1 MLYTLLK
8 LSSLLYTACTV
19 YIDTEISSI
28 TATGQK
34 RPPPSVGGE
43 EASATGQKRPP
54 PSVGGEEASGKRSRS
69 GVFSV
74 CVACVCV

>member
-8 LSSLLYTACTV
+8 VVVSPIHCMH
-19 YIDTEISSI
+19 YIDTGISSI

-43 EASATGQKRPP
+43 EASA
-54 PSVGGEEASGKRSRS
+54 KRSQS

-74 CVACVCV
+74 CVYCMLYVSLY